1 MDHLIP
7 DFISIMVSNVLVF
20 RNQNIFALA
29 VFWFSIKLMRKKC
42 ISNMDT
48 IKIQFLYLAA

>member
-7 DFISIMVSNVLVF
+7 DFVTIMISNV
-20 RNQNIFALA
+20 
-29 VFWFSIKLMRKKC
+29 FSVQDSKYLCICRIIKLMRKKC

-48 IKIQFLYLAA
+48 IKIQFYIWQRKS

>member
-7 DFISIMVSNVLVF
+7 DFISIMISNV
-20 RNQNIFALA
+20 
-29 VFWFSIKLMRKKC
+29 FWLSIKLMRKKC

-48 IKIQFLYLAA
+48 IKIQFYIWQRKS